1 MTPSEGTGPLV
12 RTARSL
18 LFASASAGSAA
29 LLLVLLIVAGRVLGD
44 ARYGRFSFALALAT
58 ILETLVDFGLK
69 ELAARSVARDRSLA
83 SRLVRHTFGLKLAL
97 GAGTFL
103 LLVVVAT
110 LLRDEPDVRRAC
122 YLLGAAAVLRSY
134 LMTLRHTLNGLER
147 FDLESLVVVADRGF
161 LLVFGVATLWAG
173 WGLIGLTAAFV
184 VGRVAA
190 LGLAYLVTRGQVGP
204 IGVGFDVGYWW
215 DLQRAAL
222 PFGLFAAVLILY
234 SYIDTLLIG
243 ILRTD
248 RETGVYSA
256 AYRIYEG
263 FTNGAVIIATVA
275 GPKLARLFVT
285 DRTRHAQVALW
296 AVGGAVVAALPF
308 MGIGWLYA
316 RELLELLFGQAFA
329 PGEPVLQILAGG
341 LLFVFP
347 LQIMHAVAISV
358 NEERLLVKAAT
369 LGLVTNV
376 VVNLALI
383 PRLGIVGAAIAT
395 LTSEG
400 TSLAMLLGGVVL
412 RVRQTA
418 GDSVGRD

>member
-1 MTPSEGTGPLV
+1 MSAPLAAGTVV

-44 ARYGRFSFALALAT
+44 EKYGQFSFALALAT

-69 ELAARSVARDRSLA
+69 EVATRSVARDRGLA
-83 SRLVRHTFGLKLAL
+83 SRLVRHTFGLKLVL
-97 GAGTFL
+97 GAAML
-103 LLVVVAT
+103 AVLAVAAT
-110 LLRDEPDVRRAC
+110 LLRDEPEVRLAC

-147 FDLESLVVVADRGF
+147 FDLESLVVVADRGL
-161 LLVFGVATLWAG
+161 LLVFGVAVLWAD
-173 WGLIGLTAAFV
+173 LGLTGLTGAFV
-184 VGRVAA
+184 AARVAA

-204 IGVGFDVGYWW
+204 IGVGFDTAYWR
-215 DLQRAAL
+215 DLQRVAL
-222 PFGLFAAVLILY
+222 PFGLFVAVLSLY

-248 RETGVYSA
+248 QETGFYSA

-275 GPKLARLFVT
+275 GPQLARHFVT
-285 DRTRHAQVALW
+285 DRARHAALSRW
-296 AVGGAVVAALPF
+296 AVGGAVAAAVPF
-308 MGIGWLYA
+308 MAVGAVFA
-316 RELLELLFGQAFA
+316 RDLLVLLFGEAFA
-329 PGEPVLQILAGG
+329 PGEAVLQILAGG
-341 LLFVFP
+341 LIFVFP
-347 LQIMHAVAISV
+347 LQIMHTVAISV
-358 NEERLLVKAAT
+358 NEERLLVKAAVF
-369 LGLVTNV
+369 GLVTNV
-376 VVNLALI
+376 VVNLVLI

-400 TSLAMLLGGVVL
+400 TSLAVLLGGVLL
-412 RVRQTA
+412 RLRPTPTA
-418 GDSVGRD
+418 PPS